1 MIAKCVIPVAIASW
15 DGAEDAPL
23 RMTLGLRAVAE
34 KGGMMQ
40 LQRWCINALLLGLMA
55 VAAGATGARAAS
67 DNPLA
72 AQPLELLSDTRQR
85 PLFAPTRRPPPP
97 LPPPVV
103 QRVEPPAP
111 VPPPNVILLGVV
123 TDENGARAVVR
134 SASPDKIVRA
144 RLGEE
149 IEGWQVTQ
157 IEPRRLVLSHDARSV
172 SFELFSRSKE
182 SVLRDA
188 APTAAEVELRN
199 MAQER
204 FGRRT
209 GQH

>member
-1 MIAKCVIPVAIASW
+1 
-15 DGAEDAPL
+15 
-23 RMTLGLRAVAE
+23 VAE
-34 KGGMMQ
+34 EGGMMQ
-40 LQRWCINALLLGLMA
+40 LQRRCINALLLGLLA
-55 VAAGATGARAAS
+55 VAAGAACATAARAAS
-67 DNPLA
+67 ENPLA
-72 AQPLELLSDTRQR
+72 AQPLELLSDTRER

-97 LPPPVV
+97 PPPPVV

-157 IEPRRLVLSHDARSV
+157 IEPRRVVLSHDARSV
-172 SFELFSRSKE
+172 SFALFGRLKD
-182 SVLRDA
+182 SVVRDA
-188 APTAAEVELRN
+188 APAAAEVELRN
-199 MAQER
+199 MAQEH
-204 FGRRT
+204 FDRRT
-209 GQH
+209 GRY